1 MWTDLK
7 WEKKRKDGW
16 IYWQKNGVG
25 NSDHLTVC
33 QCFQKKEPKDILS
46 TECYWT
52 WRRIWLLCKTYIWN
66 KFASKEKADISGFL
80 NYFYVKKDAVERKTC
95 HNKRV
100 KGFIVRNE
108 WSRARCMWWQEKGW
122 RDESWGRCWRSPGS
136 SWTPGWPRLRRT
148 IFRPRDMKEAIL
160 IGWLFTGSSWTPGWP
175 HLRRTTFR
183 PRDMKGLIWLA
194 GCLQAPAEPLGG
206 RACAK
211 QRLDH
216 VTWKGCFD
224 WLAVKGSS

>member
-1 MWTDLK
+1 
-7 WEKKRKDGW
+7 
-16 IYWQKNGVG
+16 
-25 NSDHLTVC
+25 
-33 QCFQKKEPKDILS
+33 
-46 TECYWT
+46 
-52 WRRIWLLCKTYIWN
+52 
-66 KFASKEKADISGFL
+66 
-80 NYFYVKKDAVERKTC
+80 
-95 HNKRV
+95 
-100 KGFIVRNE
+100 
-108 WSRARCMWWQEKGW
+108 
-122 RDESWGRCWRSPGS
+122 
-136 SWTPGWPRLRRT
+136 
-148 IFRPRDMKEAIL
+148 MKEAIL

-175 HLRRTTFR
+175 RLRRTTFR